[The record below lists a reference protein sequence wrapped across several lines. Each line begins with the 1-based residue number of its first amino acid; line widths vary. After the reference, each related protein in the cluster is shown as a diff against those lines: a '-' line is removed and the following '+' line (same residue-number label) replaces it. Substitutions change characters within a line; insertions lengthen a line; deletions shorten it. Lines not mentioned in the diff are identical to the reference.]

1 MSYILMEESLFR
13 SLMGRI
19 LNHCKIVIQILDI
32 FLIIFNTFNILNI
45 NVLNTILLISFN
57 ANKIQNQLMLPGQQL
72 ACLILV

>member
-19 LNHCKIVIQILDI
+19 LNHCKIVMQILDI

-57 ANKIQNQLMLPGQQL
+57 ANKIQSHLM
-72 ACLILV
+72 